1 MANRN
6 LTNAKNAKNDEFYT
20 MLSDIENELK
30 YYRDQFRD
38 KVVLCNCDDPYESNF
53 FKFFAMNFNFLGL
66 KKLISTCYDGSCI
79 SYVDLLADVGDSAV
93 KEKKAYKVEITKVY
107 DVNGDGGTDLRDVK
121 KLIEMGEN
129 KLTLLKGNGDFRS
142 EECIEI
148 LKEADI
154 VVTNPPFSKFR
165 DYVKVLMDYKKQ
177 FIIIGNSNAFTYKE
191 VFPYIKNGDIRTGH
205 HYVKEFK
212 QPDGT
217 IKKFGNICWFTNL
230 ATHKADNPLP
240 ICRKYKGHE
249 DEYPHYDNYD
259 AINVDKINNFPY
271 DLPIG
276 QVVGVPITIVDRIAD
291 DGLIYFDDC
300 GMSENYQKYEIEKF
314 RKGDDDKD
322 LVYSTVNGGG
332 VDRKSA
338 TLLQN
343 PYQAYRIIDAR
354 EIAKVGKLKMK
365 ETYLIKDKDS
375 AINGEPKYARIVIK
389 RIK

>member
-1 MANRN
+1 MGNRN
-6 LTNAKNAKNDEFYT
+6 LTNAKSAKNDEYYT

-53 FKFFAMNFNFLGL
+53 FKYFAMNFNFLGL

-79 SYVDLLADVGDSAV
+79 SYVDLLADVDESAV

-129 KLTLLKGNGDFRS
+129 KLTLLKGNGDFQS

-148 LKEADI
+148 LRGADI

-165 DYVKVLMDYKKQ
+165 DYVKLLMDYKKQ

-217 IKKFGNICWFTNL
+217 LKKFGNICWFTNL
-230 ATHKADNPLP
+230 KTHKADNPLP

-249 DEYPHYDNYD
+249 DEYPYYDNYD

-271 DLPIG
+271 DFPIG

-300 GMSENYQKYEIEKF
+300 GMSDNYQKFEVLGHKH
-314 RKGDDDKD
+314 D
-322 LVYSTVNGGG
+322 LNENHYSFSQFLIGGG
-332 VDRKSA
+332 GQVQASS
-338 TLLQN
+338 
-343 PYQAYRIIDAR
+343 YQAYQI
-354 EIAKVGKLKMK
+354 VNMSTMSGV
-365 ETYLIKDKDS
+365 S
-375 AINGEPKYARIVIK
+375 ANYWTMINGKPKFARYFIK